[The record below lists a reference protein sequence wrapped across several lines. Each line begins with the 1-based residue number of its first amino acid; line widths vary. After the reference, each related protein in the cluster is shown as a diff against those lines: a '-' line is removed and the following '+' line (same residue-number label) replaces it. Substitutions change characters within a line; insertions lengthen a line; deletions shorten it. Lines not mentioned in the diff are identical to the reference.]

1 MYISAT
7 VANGAD
13 ASSWIPTSNLNS
25 SNREYLAIVGVYA
38 PTGTTQTSCSIQG
51 SWTGG
56 SDAGFDVLDSY
67 GAAKTH
73 PIAAGKLTDIIPGA
87 NPMAL
92 PPYIRLKLPTT
103 VSADR
108 EFKIGIRPV

>member
-1 MYISAT
+1 MYIFAK

-13 ASSWIPTSNLNS
+13 TSSWIPTSNLNS
-25 SNREYLAIVGVYA
+25 AERERLVIVGVFA

-67 GAAKTH
+67 GSAKTI
-73 PIAAGKLTDIIPGA
+73 PISAGKLTDILPGQ
-87 NPMAL
+87 NPMSL
-92 PPYIRLKLPTT
+92 PPYIRIKLPST

>member
-13 ASSWIPTSNLNS
+13 TSSWISTSNINS
-25 SNREYLAIVGVYA
+25 TERERLAIVGVYT

-51 SWTGG
+51 SWVGG
-56 SDAGFDVLDSY
+56 SDTGFDVLDSY

-73 PIAAGKLTDIIPGA
+73 PIAAGKLTDIIPGS

-92 PPYIRLKLPTT
+92 PPYIRIKLPST